1 MKRIVVM
8 SPVFVLA
15 ACAGTGMVANKAE
28 GGTSYTRTVEV
39 SSTSALSLRTTA
51 ILEASRQ
58 CRTEGKRAR
67 VIEVKPTGVKP
78 FSLNPE
84 AEATFR
90 CY

>member
-1 MKRIVVM
+1 MKRIVIM
-8 SPVFVLA
+8 SPLFVLA
-15 ACAGTGMVANKAE
+15 ACAGTGMVANKAQ
-28 GGTSYTRTVEV
+28 GGTSQTRTVEV
-39 SSTSALSLRTTA
+39 SSTSTLSLRTTA

-58 CRTEGKRAR
+58 CHTEGKRAR
-67 VIEVKPTGVKP
+67 IIEVNPTGFKP